1 MPGSCRAG
9 WRSHYSGDAMNDKAP
24 SAGWFR
30 TSRLLA
36 AAGLVALGY
45 FMKRAVDMPRSGA
58 RRVADRI
65 LRAVLFQSKRESA
78 QTASLP
84 ASSVI
89 AEVSRRFYW
98 RFINHSV
105 MSVAAASA
113 FYMVLAIF
121 PGLAA
126 LVALY
131 GFLGDPADIATFI
144 SSMPNFVPLD
154 VIQLVQDF
162 LRNLIARPQ
171 ANLNAFII
179 SFSIAMWSAMSATKS
194 LIESLNVV
202 YECRESRSFLWINVL
217 AILMTLSLLAFMV
230 IAINIMI
237 LPVWSILVQ
246 QFGDYILRLR
256 WLVLL
261 FGMQVLLS
269 ALYYF
274 GPCGHKKHWRL
285 LTAGASLAALAW
297 VGMSMLFSYYLT
309 NFANYSITYGSLGV
323 AAVFMTWLWLTA
335 MIVLAGA
342 EFDASLGD
350 LGAREK

>member
-1 MPGSCRAG
+1 
-9 WRSHYSGDAMNDKAP
+9 MNDKAP

-36 AAGLVALGY
+36 AAGLVAVGY
-45 FMKRAVDMPRSGA
+45 FMKRAVDAPRSGI
-58 RRVADRI
+58 RRLGDRI
-65 LRAVLFQSKRESA
+65 LRAVLFQSKRESPR
-78 QTASLP
+78 TADLP
-84 ASSVI
+84 AGWVA

-105 MSVAAASA
+105 MSVAASSA

-131 GFLGDPADIATFI
+131 GFLGDPADIGTFI
-144 SSMPNFVPLD
+144 GTMPDFVPRD

-162 LRNLIARPQ
+162 LRNLISRPQ
-171 ANLNAFII
+171 ANLSAFFI
-179 SFSIAMWSAMSATKS
+179 SFAIAMWSATSAMKS

-202 YECRESRSFLWINVL
+202 YECRESRTFLEVNRL
-217 AILMTLSLLAFMV
+217 SLLMTLTFLAFMIV
-230 IAINIMI
+230 AVNIMI
-237 LPVWSILVQ
+237 LPVWDILVQ
-246 QFGDYILRLR
+246 QFGERILRLR

-261 FGMQVLLS
+261 LGMQMLLS

-274 GPCGHKKHWRL
+274 GPCGHRKHLRL
-285 LTAGASLAALAW
+285 LTTGAMLASLAW
-297 VGMSMLFSYYLT
+297 VAMSILFSFYLT

-335 MIVLAGA
+335 TIIISGA
-342 EFDASLGD
+342 EFDAALGD
-350 LGAREK
+350 VGAQEQ